1 MVQLFQFKHVDEAF
15 RSVAVG
21 DDFISEFLLHAMGVP
36 VSKTFMPNYLSIVM
50 ERMWRVLRMHPD
62 FDELPTGAQLQV
74 NDLTC
79 MKKIKG
85 NKSGR

>member
-36 VSKTFMPNYLSIVM
+36 VSKTFMPKSREFL
-50 ERMWRVLRMHPD
+50 
-62 FDELPTGAQLQV
+62 
-74 NDLTC
+74 
-79 MKKIKG
+79 KID
-85 NKSGR
+85 SHEFW